1 MKILFLTNTAE
12 DYLPDSLLIGLRKLL
27 GKNCIDFPKK
37 EILYNSCP
45 ESIKQRVRGGAFT
58 LYSGILADDEIERD
72 RIEERVEKRE
82 FDLVIFGSIWRQY
95 GLYLQLHKYLQAE
108 RAIILD
114 GEDTPQVYPA
124 AGIWWRN
131 YNCWLLPRADQKFLY
146 FKREWT
152 SDSKFNLWHRLLPRR
167 IRRFLPESSKLRQ
180 ISFCIPEEKI
190 LHTRT
195 KKQKT
200 FARHLIDINVAKK
213 VPGSSYA
220 PVFRTELEYY
230 QDLRISK
237 FSVTT
242 KRSGW
247 DCLRHYEIAANQCV
261 PCFKDLELKPKSCAP
276 HGLIPGKNCLS
287 YKTAD
292 ELLEQISTMGEKK
305 YNDLLAETYVWA
317 KDNSA
322 TQRAKYLLNQVN
334 SQ

>member
-1 MKILFLTNTAE
+1 
-12 DYLPDSLLIGLRKLL
+12 
-27 GKNCIDFPKK
+27 
-37 EILYNSCP
+37 
-45 ESIKQRVRGGAFT
+45 
-58 LYSGILADDEIERD
+58 
-72 RIEERVEKRE
+72 
-82 FDLVIFGSIWRQY
+82 
-95 GLYLQLHKYLQAE
+95 
-108 RAIILD
+108 
-114 GEDTPQVYPA
+114 
-124 AGIWWRN
+124 
-131 YNCWLLPRADQKFLY
+131 
-146 FKREWT
+146 
-152 SDSKFNLWHRLLPRR
+152 
-167 IRRFLPESSKLRQ
+167 
-180 ISFCIPEEKI
+180 
-190 LHTRT
+190 
-195 KKQKT
+195 
-200 FARHLIDINVAKK
+200 
-213 VPGSSYA
+213 
-220 PVFRTELEYY
+220 VFRTELEYY